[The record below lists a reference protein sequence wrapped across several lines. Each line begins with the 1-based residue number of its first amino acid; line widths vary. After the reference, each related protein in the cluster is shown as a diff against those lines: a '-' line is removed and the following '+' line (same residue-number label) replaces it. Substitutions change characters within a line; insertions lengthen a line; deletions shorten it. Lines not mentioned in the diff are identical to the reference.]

1 MAPRDIV
8 ILGTG
13 GTCIDVLD
21 IVDELNAVDTRWN
34 VIGFLDDA
42 VDRHGASVAG
52 YEVLGSL
59 EHTRA
64 LPKGTM
70 IANPLGSPTRP
81 TLKRSIF
88 ERIGLGFERYAT
100 LVHPTAS
107 VSRRS
112 TLGDGTIL
120 FQHVSVTAGATIGRM
135 VTMLGGCRINHDDTI
150 GDFATLANN
159 VTVAGMVA
167 VGEDAY
173 VGMGSVIIGAAD
185 IGAGSIVG
193 AGSTVIRPVDAGVVV
208 AGNPA
213 RALRREA

>member
-21 IVDELNAVDTRWN
+21 IVDELNAVDTQWN

-42 VDRHGASVAG
+42 ADRHGTSVAG

-59 EHTRA
+59 EHARA
-64 LPKGTM
+64 VPKGTM

-81 TLKRSIF
+81 ALKRSIF
-88 ERIGLGFERYAT
+88 ERIGLGFDRYAS

-112 TLGDGTIL
+112 TIGDGTIL

-159 VTVAGMVA
+159 VSVAGGVRI
-167 VGEDAY
+167 GEDAY
-173 VGMGSVIIGAAD
+173 LGIGSVLIGGAHL
-185 IGAGSIVG
+185 GAGSILG
-193 AGSTVIRPVDAGVVV
+193 AGSTLIREAPAGVIV
-208 AGNPA
+208 AGSPA
-213 RALRREA
+213 RPLRSVS